1 MRASRLVGTISC
13 PSRFVVGMIRQW
25 ERRSSEF
32 SASPGIRPYS
42 LQTRSWEPQ
51 SVFANSLQVSEKEW
65 RGRRGLAPAATAVT
79 ALLNTFYNNLQD
91 MRDCQTQRK
100 SYKTYTTVGWTV
112 GRDICSTYDAAVCG
126 AC

>member
-65 RGRRGLAPAATAVT
+65 RGRRGLEPAAPAVT
-79 ALLNTFYNNLQD
+79 APLNRFYYNLQD
-91 MRDCQTQRK
+91 TRDSQTQPK
-100 SYKTYTTVGWTV
+100 SYKTYQTVGWIV
-112 GRDICSTYDAAVCG
+112 GWEICSR
-126 AC
+126 